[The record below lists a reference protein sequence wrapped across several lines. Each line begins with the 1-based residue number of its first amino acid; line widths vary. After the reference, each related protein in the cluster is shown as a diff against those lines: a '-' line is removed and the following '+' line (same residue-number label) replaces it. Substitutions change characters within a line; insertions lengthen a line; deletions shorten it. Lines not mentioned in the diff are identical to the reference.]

1 MTVTATAN
9 KYRYQGNGV
18 TDTFAFPARVYSTD
32 DLVIEIITRATDALE
47 ETLVLTTDYTVTI
60 ASNGTASVQVT
71 NGAKIPDNT
80 QDILIYRELENEQT
94 LSLPTGTVFPAKSVE
109 TQLDRAVSQI
119 QDLKEIVD
127 RSIKIPVQSSLLSL
141 EIESLP
147 EAGKSLKWNATE
159 DGLINSTNDPDTVI
173 ADATAQAVIATT
185 QAGIATT
192 AANNAAADA
201 IATAADRIQTGIDA
215 AAAAQSA
222 LDAQVA
228 KMEWQGAWSAG
239 TYQINDVVENN
250 GSSWIATAVTT
261 EEPSISATD
270 WDLVALKGTDG
281 IGLTDGDKGDITVS
295 SGGTVWSLNDSSTAR
310 SNLGLGAL
318 AEGDDASDVPYDN
331 TLSGLTA
338 TDVQAAIDELAGT
351 PAPTGGLINTLY
363 YTCPSQTVT
372 ISNASPAVF
381 TYPNS
386 GRNRPQNG
394 CPVRLTTTGTLPPNF
409 STGVTYWVVN
419 STGVT
424 SNLAATK
431 GGAAINAGGSGS
443 GTHTIA
449 NAPYEKGI
457 NSPSFVKAKVV
468 GGSGGHGA
476 GTASPG
482 GAGGGGAEKAV
493 LASDLSASE
502 TVTSGG
508 AGFGNTNAGTSSF
521 GSHCSATGGESAN
534 TGQTLGGTG
543 TGGDIN
549 ITGSGGR
556 NIASGNRVGGV
567 SAFGLSSGAS
577 NSVNADTN
585 GDVGIVIIEEHA

>member
-18 TDTFAFPARVYSTD
+18 TDTFAFPARVYSVD
-32 DLVIEIITRATDALE
+32 DLVIEIITRSTDALE

-159 DGLINSTNDPDTVI
+159 DGLINSDFDPDEQAAT
-173 ADATAQAVIATT
+173 ATAQAVIATT

-201 IATAADRIQTGIDA
+201 IATAADRVQTGLDA

-222 LDAQVA
+222 LAAQVA

-239 TYQINDVVENN
+239 TYQINDVVGHI

-270 WDLVALKGTDG
+270 WDLVALKGSDG
-281 IGLTDGDKGDITVS
+281 VGLTDGDKGDITVS
-295 SGGTVWSLNDSSTAR
+295 SSGTVWTIDNNAVTSAKIADSNVTTGKIADLNVTAGKIGSGAATNGQALLADGSGGAAWGSAAGKLVQR
-310 SNLGLGAL
+310 AYASNNTYTTDTVGIPL
-318 AEGDDASDVPYDN
+318 DN
-331 TLSGLTA
+331 TLPQNTEGTEFLS
-338 TDVQAAIDELAGT
+338 QAFT
-351 PAPTGGLINTLY
+351 PTSASNIIRI
-363 YTCPSQTVT
+363 TVT
-372 ISNASPAVF
+372 AHLAH
-381 TYPNS
+381 
-386 GRNRPQNG
+386 
-394 CPVRLTTTGTLPPNF
+394 
-409 STGVTYWVVN
+409 STGVRRVVAALFQSGSAN
-419 STGVT
+419 AVGVGVCSPST
-424 SNLAATK
+424 SNYVYTVAYTVELSAGSTSARTYSARFGADSSGTSYLNGQ
-431 GGAAINAGGSGS
+431 GGARV
-443 GTHTIA
+443 
-449 NAPYEKGI
+449 Y
-457 NSPSFVKAKVV
+457 
-468 GGSGGHGA
+468 
-476 GTASPG
+476 G
-482 GAGGGGAEKAV
+482 GAMV
-493 LASDLSASE
+493 
-502 TVTSGG
+502 
-508 AGFGNTNAGTSSF
+508 SSM
-521 GSHCSATGGESAN
+521 
-534 TGQTLGGTG
+534 
-543 TGGDIN
+543 
-549 ITGSGGR
+549 
-556 NIASGNRVGGV
+556 V
-567 SAFGLSSGAS
+567 
-577 NSVNADTN
+577 
-585 GDVGIVIIEEHA
+585 IEEIIP

>member
-18 TDTFAFPARVYSTD
+18 TDTFAFPARVYSVD
-32 DLVIEIITRATDALE
+32 DLVIEIITRSTDALE

-159 DGLINSTNDPDTVI
+159 DGLINSDFDPDEQAAT
-173 ADATAQAVIATT
+173 ATAQAVIATT

-201 IATAADRIQTGIDA
+201 IATAADRVQTGLDA

-222 LDAQVA
+222 LAAQVA

-239 TYQINDVVENN
+239 TYQINDVVEHN

-270 WDLVALKGTDG
+270 WDLVALKGVDG
-281 IGLTDGDKGDITVS
+281 VGLTDGDKGDITVS
-295 SGGTVWSLNDSSTAR
+295 SSGSAWALNDTPTAR

-331 TLSGLTA
+331 ATSGLTA
-338 TDVQAAIDELAGT
+338 SDVQAAIDEIAAVSAPTVDPTTILPWGDHFETAFAAVTASGLAGNSYVSISGAGAT
-351 PAPTGGLINTLY
+351 AVKDASAL
-363 YTCPSQTVT
+363 
-372 ISNASPAVF
+372 SNARGVISLQTGTTSSGAAVAVAGANAVSPSTGFSHDVVGAYKFKAKAYPTTLSVSAQRFWAAVGVSNVPLSALPDSTGASRAWHCF
-381 TYPNS
+381 RYKDDVNS
-386 GRNRPQNG
+386 GNWVAQSSWNG
-394 CPVRLTTTGTLPPNF
+394 ASETTN
-409 STGVTYWVVN
+409 
-419 STGVT
+419 T
-424 SNLAATK
+424 SV
-431 GGAAINAGGSGS
+431 AAINTDFQEFEIRVNAANNSVTFYINGALVA
-443 GTHTIA
+443 THTTNLVPTATIVL
-449 NAPYEKGI
+449 PFVGI
-457 NSPSFVKAKVV
+457 QKTV
-468 GGSGGHGA
+468 GGTSRTLLSDYIYA
-476 GTASPG
+476 
-482 GAGGGGAEKAV
+482 AE
-493 LASDLSASE
+493 
-502 TVTSGG
+502 G
-508 AGFGNTNAGTSSF
+508 
-521 GSHCSATGGESAN
+521 
-534 TGQTLGGTG
+534 
-543 TGGDIN
+543 
-549 ITGSGGR
+549 
-556 NIASGNRVGGV
+556 
-567 SAFGLSSGAS
+567 
-577 NSVNADTN
+577 
-585 GDVGIVIIEEHA
+585 